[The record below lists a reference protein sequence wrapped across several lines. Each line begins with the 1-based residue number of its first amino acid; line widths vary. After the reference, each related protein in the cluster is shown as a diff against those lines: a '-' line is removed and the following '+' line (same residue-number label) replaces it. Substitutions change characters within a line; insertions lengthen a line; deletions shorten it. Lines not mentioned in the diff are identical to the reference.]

1 MSIIYHPIY
10 LKHQQSP
17 MHPESPQRLERIVE
31 RLKSENLF
39 NNVLKPEKASEEE
52 IALVH
57 SLQYIDKIKN
67 FGDGYYDPDTY
78 VRKETFEIASVA
90 VGGGILAA
98 EESWKTSNPSFA
110 LLRPPGHHACP
121 SRAMGFCYFNN
132 IAIAAKKM
140 LSKTKKVAII
150 DIDFHHGN
158 GTSDIFYASKDVL
171 YISTHE
177 YGAYPG
183 TGAANSVGSGEGEG
197 YTVNVPFTYGC
208 GDASFKMAF
217 DEIMKPIVTQF
228 EPGIILV
235 SFGGDAHYADTLG
248 SLALSSPGYI
258 SLSKDILKLSKEIC
272 KGRTAFYLEGGYNVD
287 ALAEVVTGT
296 IASFDNKEI
305 KLKYTDNADTDGN
318 GKKIVSIVKEVQKK
332 YWRL

>member
-1 MSIIYHPIY
+1 
-10 LKHQQSP
+10 
-17 MHPESPQRLERIVE
+17 MHPESPQRLERTVE

-57 SLQYIDKIKN
+57 NPQYINTIKN
-67 FGDGYYDPDTY
+67 FGEGYYDPDTY
-78 VRKETFEIASVA
+78 VRKETFEIASFA

-98 EESWKTSNPSFA
+98 EESWKTSRPSFA

-140 LSKTKKVAII
+140 LSKAERIAII

-158 GTSDIFYASKDVL
+158 GTSDIFYDSKEVL

-183 TGAANSVGSGEGEG
+183 TGAANAVGRGEGEG
-197 YTVNVPFTYGC
+197 YTVNIPFTYGC
-208 GDASFKMAF
+208 GDASFKIAF
-217 DEIMKPIVTQF
+217 DEIIKPIVTQF
-228 EPGIILV
+228 KPGMILV

-248 SLALSSPGYI
+248 SLALSSPAYV
-258 SLSKDILKLSKEIC
+258 SLSKKIVDLGKELC
-272 KGRTAFYLEGGYNVD
+272 KGRAAFYLEGGYNVD
-287 ALAEVVTGT
+287 ALAEVVAGT
-296 IASFDNKEI
+296 IASFDDKEI
-305 KLKYTDNADTDGN
+305 ELKYKDNSDTNGEQ
-318 GKKIVSIVKEVQKK
+318 GKKIVKIVKDVQKK